1 MNSFKNFER
10 LRYRISNDMERLL
23 GDKESKSD
31 DIKKELSNTI
41 FATVFSAFI
50 TEIAFSD
57 NVTEFGIK
65 NIVLNITI
73 FVIVYVVSYWGY
85 NKSVEK
91 ISQYILQ
98 RRIHETAPTMRD
110 SIEIQKDF
118 DNIACDSII
127 VAKEFQEEFIAS
139 ENNLKKFYY
148 FEVLHYIETAS
159 EKTQKLVENR
169 NCIRSADNEFGVDIF
184 RIRNAVKLMEE
195 SVEFLK
201 ENFEN
206 VCKNDKEE
214 ELIDFRLKQV
224 CRLIEEISII

>member
-1 MNSFKNFER
+1 
-10 LRYRISNDMERLL
+10 MERLL